1 MAQRRMFSLRIID
14 TDLFLDMPVSSQ
26 LLYFQLSMRADDDG
40 FVSSPQKII
49 KIVNCSND
57 DLKILAAKSFI
68 IPFESGVCV
77 IKHWK
82 IHNYIQNDRYQ
93 ETLYDQEKSIL
104 EIDNGTYKVM
114 DTECIQYGNIV
125 DTQVRLGKVSLGKVS
140 LDNSIKKNFENIIN
154 TYSKNEEIRNT
165 LIEFI
170 KMRKSIKKPL
180 TEKALELILKKINGF
195 TNVDSEKI
203 QILDNSIMG
212 SWQGVFP
219 LKKEG
224 VNQNGSFKQNTTEGK
239 GKWADYKPGTS
250 AGKKLTKSEIE
261 DLNLI

>member
-104 EIDNGTYKVM
+104 EIDNGAYKIV
-114 DTECIQYGNIV
+114 DTECIQGGNIM
-125 DTQVRLGKVSLGKVS
+125 DTQVRLGKVRLDKVS
-140 LDNSIKKNFENIIN
+140 IDNSIKKNFEKIIT
-154 TYSKNEEIRNT
+154 TYTENEEIRNT
-165 LIEFI
+165 IIEFI
-170 KMRKSIKKPL
+170 KMRKSIKKSL

-195 TNVDSEKI
+195 TNIDSEKV
-203 QILDNSIMG
+203 QILNNSIMG

-219 LKKEG
+219 LKGDKNG
-224 VNQNGSFKQNTTEGK
+224 GTRQNNEPNSSDEYDFSKYTG
-239 GKWADYKPGTS
+239 
-250 AGKKLTKSEIE
+250 
-261 DLNLI
+261 